1 MKPRV
6 PNGESGLR
14 SSPEEGLRCSGWM
27 SAVHRPTIF
36 LLAVATAVLF
46 AGCGSDEATQ
56 GTTALGEPSTTTTT
70 SATSPEAT
78 SPLEGTWRT
87 GPISPRDVDATLR
100 RYGLDKWIERFRAVT
115 PIPTTTVLILDIRA
129 GEWDLYGKSKGEPRL
144 EIDYDAGYAVRGD
157 EVDKVHATGATTYRW
172 TVDGDRLTLE
182 WLRSTEPPSEGI
194 PDEVFSR
201 VLYMTRDFERQG

>member
-1 MKPRV
+1 V
-6 PNGESGLR
+6 ANLGAGDWSL
-14 SSPEEGLRCSGWM
+14 
-27 SAVHRPTIF
+27 VHRPRIF
-36 LLAVATAVLF
+36 LVVAATAVLL

-56 GTTALGEPSTTTTT
+56 TTTSSGEPPSTTTLTTT
-70 SATSPEAT
+70 SATSPEAA

-87 GPISPRDVDATLR
+87 DPITRRDVEGTLR
-100 RYGLDKWIERFRAVT
+100 RYGLEKWIKRFQTVT
-115 PIPTTTVLILDIRA
+115 PIPATTVLILDIRE
-129 GEWDLYGKSKGEPRL
+129 GEWDLYGKATGEPRV

-172 TVDGDRLTLE
+172 SVDGDTLTLE

>member
-1 MKPRV
+1 MD
-6 PNGESGLR
+6 R
-14 SSPEEGLRCSGWM
+14 SS
-27 SAVHRPTIF
+27 IF
-36 LLAVATAVLF
+36 VAVATVAVLV
-46 AGCGSDEATQ
+46 AGCGSDEATP
-56 GTTALGEPSTTTTT
+56 TATSVQESTTT
-70 SATSPEAT
+70 SATSPETAP
-78 SPLEGTWRT
+78 PLEGTWRT
-87 GPISPRDVDATLR
+87 GPISPNDVEATLR
-100 RYGLDKWIERFRAVT
+100 RSDLEKWIKPFETVT
-115 PIPTTTVLILDIRA
+115 PIPTTTVLILDIKE
-129 GEWDLYGKSKGEPRL
+129 GEWDLYGKAKGEERV